1 MRKEPT
7 MAKGYRVVRVV
18 SLGDR
23 GLQTTPITRWVTRE
37 QAIAFSAGV
46 RTKASSDEAY
56 GVESRRK
63 VLSYVGKGQA

>member
-1 MRKEPT
+1 
-7 MAKGYRVVRVV
+7 MAKGYRLVRVNY
-18 SLGDR
+18 LRNGE
-23 GLQTTPITRWVTRE
+23 LQTFPITRWITRE